1 MFVAGEMY
9 LSGSQLVFLFGCI
22 LLFASAAAH
31 HNNEKH
37 RLLLDDY
44 DGTGRQLANLERIQQ
59 EITKL
64 LDRFNTTVATL
75 QAENKALQSK
85 NEACEAKQQSHTVKQ
100 DKMIATLQC
109 K

>member
-22 LLFASAAAH
+22 LLSVSAAAH

-85 NEACEAKQQSHTVKQ
+85 NEACEVKQQSHTVKQ